1 MADISSTPPIYAV
14 RDNTKTKFIVA
25 LYTPNPQKDAQSFI
39 VGHTLCITSA
49 RPHNFDGQPGFI
61 ILDPNTIEVCPIYT
75 KKVTKTDGT
84 PQIRFSQC
92 L

>member
-49 RPHNFDGQPGFI
+49 RPNNFDGQPGFI
-61 ILDPNTIEVCPIYT
+61 ILDPNTIEVLSNIYE
-75 KKVTKTDGT
+75 KSHED
-84 PQIRFSQC
+84 
-92 L
+92 